1 MKLGSLFDGS
11 GGFPLAGVM
20 HGIEPVWASEIEPF
34 PIRVTTKRFPNMK
47 HVGNI
52 TKLHGYNLEPVDI
65 ITFGSPCQ
73 DLSAAGARAGL
84 QGERSGLFLE
94 AIRIIKE
101 MRESTDGRY
110 PRYIVWEN
118 VYGAFTSNKG
128 EDFRT
133 VLQEIVGIKDKQSV
147 IPRPNGTWN
156 TDGLI
161 MGNDWSIGWR
171 GLDAQY
177 WGVPQRRKRIF
188 LVADFGSRG
197 GVKEILF
204 KSSSLPRN
212 PKKSESEEQG
222 TTEDTGRMSDLSVKP
237 IGLDR
242 ACFNQGKNA
251 KYNITVNEELA
262 QTLVAKGPGGGISEK
277 INALCRCDYKG
288 VGNQYVRDYKLLCYR
303 DPRSR

>member
-11 GGFPLAGVM
+11 GGFPLAGQM
-20 HGIEPVWASEIEPF
+20 NGIEPVWASEIEPF

-52 TKLHGYNLEPVDI
+52 TKVKGNYLEPVDI

-84 QGERSGLFLE
+84 RGERSGLFLE

-101 MRESTDGRY
+101 MRESTNGRY

-118 VYGAFTSNKG
+118 VYGAFSSNEG

-133 VLQEIVGIKDKQSV
+133 VLQEITNIVDRRSV
-147 IPRPNGTWN
+147 IPRNEGAWN
-156 TDGLI
+156 TSGLI
-161 MGNDWSIGWR
+161 MGDGWSIGWR

-197 GVKEILF
+197 GAKEILF
-204 KSSSLPRN
+204 KSSSLPRDT
-212 PKKSESEEQG
+212 KKGKGEEQE
-222 TTEDTGRMSDLSVKP
+222 TTEDTGRMSDVSVKS
-237 IGLDR
+237 IGIDR
-242 ACFNQGKNA
+242 ACFNQGINA
-251 KYNITVNEELA
+251 KTTFKRTMNSHK
-262 QTLVAKGPGGGISEK
+262 Q
-277 INALCRCDYKG
+277 
-288 VGNQYVRDYKLLCYR
+288 
-303 DPRSR
+303 